1 LVRMINPLNPKEV
14 KQLQDSMA
22 WSRKKLA
29 PFRRNRM
36 EILREYVGFHYS
48 DNGAYDRVPINLMEL
63 ALNIYQQLLA
73 AQAPRVLITSPYKPL
88 KPKAADF
95 QLGMNH
101 LLEEIQF
108 GKTIATI
115 VLDALIG
122 MGIGKTAINNS
133 ATIEIGG
140 FLHDVAQPF
149 TDAIHLDDWVHDM
162 TAKVYEQVQYAG
174 NRYTLLY
181 DEAMEMF
188 KASKAREHL
197 TPSETRGYNEGGEPK
212 GETLSR
218 GAATSREEFRKTVEV
233 WDIWLPKEGFVLTM
247 QAGDG
252 SSVEGEVL
260 NVVEWEGPEIGPY
273 QILSFN
279 DVPGNIMPLP
289 PAALWEDLHDLENRL
304 YRKLGRQAERQ
315 KTILGVRS
323 GGNADGQRVIKANDG
338 EAINLDDPRNTQE
351 YKFGGIDNTT
361 LAFLIQSKDLY
372 SYLAGN
378 LDALGGLSPQAETLG
393 QDRLLAASASQRI
406 LKMQKTT
413 IEFTTQVIK
422 SLGFYLWY
430 DPWIRLPLVKRAPGG
445 IEIPITFTPED
456 REGDFLDYNIKIEPY
471 SMQHHSPASKLQAI
485 REIFSNFIA
494 PFLPML
500 EAQGITVDFEA
511 LFKTIGNYANLT
523 ELKDFLIYTNPHEPE
538 KMPVQPGRQAPVTRR
553 INERV
558 NRPGATTQ
566 GKDAALIQMLLG
578 GRVQPAE
585 AASIPRA
592 VG

>member
-1 LVRMINPLNPKEV
+1 MINPLNSKEV

-36 EILREYVGFHYS
+36 EVLREYVGFHYS

-73 AQAPRVLITSPYKPL
+73 AQAPQVLVTTPHKIL
-88 KPKAADF
+88 KPKAANF
-95 QLGMNH
+95 QLACNH
-101 LLEEIQF
+101 LLEEIRF
-108 GKTIATI
+108 GKTMGI
-115 VLDALIG
+115 VALDALISI
-122 MGIGKTAINNS
+122 GIIKTAVNNS

-140 FLHDVAQPF
+140 FLHDVTQPF
-149 TDAIHLDDWVHDM
+149 ADAIHLDDWVHDM
-162 TAKVYEQVQYAG
+162 TAKIYEQVQYAG

-188 KASKAREHL
+188 KGSKGREHL
-197 TPSETRGYNEGGEPK
+197 VPSETRGYNEGGEPK

-218 GAATSREEFRKTVEV
+218 GVATSREEFKKTVEV
-233 WDIWLPKEGFVLTM
+233 WDMWLPKENLVLTM

-260 NVVEWEGPEIGPY
+260 NVVEWQGPEIGPY
-273 QILSFN
+273 QILSYN

-323 GGNADGQRVIKANDG
+323 GGNADGRRVINANDG
-338 EAINLDDPRNTQE
+338 EAINLDDPRNAQE

-378 LDALGGLSPQAETLG
+378 LDALGGLGPQAETLG
-393 QDRLLAASASQRI
+393 QERLLAASASQRI
-406 LKMQKTT
+406 LKMQKITV
-413 IEFTTQVIK
+413 EFTVEVVK
-422 SLGFYLWY
+422 NLGFYLWY
-430 DPWIRLPLVKRAPGG
+430 DPLRRMPLVKRAPGG
-445 IEIPITFTPED
+445 IEIPIMFTPED
-456 REGDFLDYNIKIEPY
+456 RESDFTEYNLKIEPY
-471 SMQHHSPASKLQAI
+471 SMQHQSPAAKLQAI
-485 REIFSNFIA
+485 RQIFTDFIA
-494 PFLPML
+494 PYVPML
-500 EAQGITVDFEA
+500 EAQGITIDFEA
-511 LFKTIGNYANLT
+511 LFKTISKYSNLV
-523 ELKDFLIYTNPHEPE
+523 D
-538 KMPVQPGRQAPVTRR
+538 RQAPVTRR

-566 GKDAALIQMLLG
+566 GKDAAMMQTLLG
-578 GRVQPAE
+578 SKVQPAE
-585 AASIPRA
+585 AAAIPRA